1 MRAARRRGTAA
12 GTPGPARGAS
22 ALYPPAMSPVLGL
35 HHVTAISGPA
45 QETVDF
51 YAARL
56 GLRLVK
62 QTVNFD
68 DPGTYHLYFADGD
81 AAPGSVMTFFPWTNA
96 APGRIGAGQATAT
109 AWAVPRGAVGAWAE
123 QTDGGGVSERF
134 GDAVLTVHAPD
145 GLVVE
150 LVEADAPA
158 GQWTGGGVPLDRAL
172 GGFAGATLCSLAPDA
187 TARVLTDALG
197 YREVGQEADR
207 VRFVNER
214 APRAGTVDLYCSPFA
229 QAGRM
234 GTGTV
239 HHVAFRVPD
248 DEAEREVRERLRE
261 LGLQPTG
268 VIDRQ
273 YFHSVYARE
282 PGGILFEIA
291 TENPGFAVDEPA
303 DALGRALRLPPQ
315 YEPQRDDIRAR
326 LPELRLPY

>member
-1 MRAARRRGTAA
+1 
-12 GTPGPARGAS
+12 
-22 ALYPPAMSPVLGL
+22 MSPVLGL

-45 QETVDF
+45 QQTVDVF
-51 YAARL
+51 AGHL

-68 DPGTYHLYFADGD
+68 DPGTYHLYFADGA
-81 AAPGSVMTFFPWTNA
+81 AAPGSVMTFFPWA
-96 APGRIGAGQATAT
+96 HAVQGRIGAGQATAT
-109 AWAVPRGAVGAWAE
+109 AYAVPRGAVGLWRDALAASDVDAGE
-123 QTDGGGVSERF
+123 LAERF
-134 GDAVLTVHAPD
+134 GDAVLTLRAPD

-150 LVEADAPA
+150 LVEQDDVP
-158 GQWTGGGVPLDRAL
+158 GQWAEGAVPLDRAL
-172 GGFAGATLCSLAPDA
+172 GAFAGVTLCSLHPDA
-187 TARVLTDALG
+187 TARVLTEALG
-197 YREVGQEADR
+197 YREAGEADDR
-207 VRFVNER
+207 VRFVNEN
-214 APRAGTVDLYCSPFA
+214 APRAGTVDLYCSPFE

-248 DEAEREVRERLRE
+248 DEAERDVRERLRE
-261 LGLQPTG
+261 LGLQPTS

-291 TENPGFAVDEPA
+291 TDHPGFDVDEPA
-303 DALGRALRLPPQ
+303 DALGRTLMLPPQ
-315 YEPQRDDIRAR
+315 YEPQREAIRAR